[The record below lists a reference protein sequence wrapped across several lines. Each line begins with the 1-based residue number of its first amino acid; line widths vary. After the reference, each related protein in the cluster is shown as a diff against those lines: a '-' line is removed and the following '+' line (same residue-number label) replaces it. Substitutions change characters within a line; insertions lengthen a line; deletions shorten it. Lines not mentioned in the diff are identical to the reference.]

1 MELSNLGGTEP
12 GCRCAMIQRNRKLG
26 IKAIIVTFLDLL
38 MSFEKSFD
46 KATAALHG
54 GVLVNESSLLAR
66 TSKSWPWS
74 PLIKSL
80 STLKYPAAIQGAN
93 FDEAVLVEAM
103 LCKQSF
109 QAAHWVAPKSLE
121 RQGHS
126 SKKLTDLLLV
136 RIWARCLSKIQKRAS
151 QTNDK
156 RCKPLTHLTQ
166 W

>member
-66 TSKSWPWS
+66 TSKSWP
-74 PLIKSL
+74 
-80 STLKYPAAIQGAN
+80 
-93 FDEAVLVEAM
+93 
-103 LCKQSF
+103 
-109 QAAHWVAPKSLE
+109 
-121 RQGHS
+121 
-126 SKKLTDLLLV
+126 
-136 RIWARCLSKIQKRAS
+136 
-151 QTNDK
+151 
-156 RCKPLTHLTQ
+156 
-166 W
+166 